1 MRWRWRWPGCTRRS
15 DPWRV
20 SGRMYSYLRGSYRGP
35 SPAGEGAIL
44 LEVGGIGFEVI
55 LPPIVEGEIAN
66 SCQPDDPLLLY
77 VSAQA
82 GRDQPWPTLFGFLR
96 AEERAFWEL
105 LKSVPRVGGKG
116 AARAMVVP
124 IQQIAGAINDG
135 NRAFLDGLPGVT
147 VDGADKMIASLR
159 KKVGPFLEELEA
171 RPGRRAPRTEA
182 DEMRTDAVALLAQMG
197 LKRVDA
203 QRAVNRLLSERD
215 DITSVQDIVTEYFRL
230 QRET

>member
-1 MRWRWRWPGCTRRS
+1 
-15 DPWRV
+15 
-20 SGRMYSYLRGSYRGP
+20 MYSYLRGSYKGP

-55 LPPIVEGEIAN
+55 LPPIVEGEIAS

-82 GRDQPWPTLFGFLR
+82 GRDQPWPILFGFLR
-96 AEERAFWEL
+96 TEERAFWEL

-124 IQQIAGAINDG
+124 IQHIAGAINDG

-147 VDGADKMIASLR
+147 VDGADKIIATLR
-159 KKVGPFLEELEA
+159 KKVGPFIERAQPA
-171 RPGRRAPRTEA
+171 RARGPRSET
-182 DEMRTDAVALLAQMG
+182 DEMRDDAVALLAQMG

-203 QRAVNRLLSERD
+203 VRAVSRLLSDRD
-215 DITSVQDIVTEYFRL
+215 DVTSVQDIVTEYFRQ
-230 QRET
+230 QREARTHGAG

>member
-1 MRWRWRWPGCTRRS
+1 
-15 DPWRV
+15 
-20 SGRMYSYLRGSYRGP
+20 MYSYLRGSYRGP

-55 LPPIVEGEIAN
+55 LPPIVEDEIAS

-147 VDGADKMIASLR
+147 VDGADKMIATLR
-159 KKVGPFLEELEA
+159 KKVGPFIERAQPTRA
-171 RPGRRAPRTEA
+171 RGPRSET
-182 DEMRTDAVALLAQMG
+182 DEMRDDAVALLAQMG

-203 QRAVNRLLSERD
+203 VRAVSRLLSERD
-215 DITSVQDIVTEYFRL
+215 DVTSVQDIVTEYFRQ
-230 QRET
+230 QREARTRGAG